1 MKKTYYKNLLILI
14 FTTLSLY
21 SITYAESF
29 TIIVLG
35 NHGGPRENNISGYLI
50 APIGSNNFISLDA
63 GSLLHGIYLAEKKDS
78 FQDITINSINTLD
91 IETEILRNHIKG
103 YLISHAHLDHI
114 AGLILNSTADTEK
127 PIFGIDPTINF
138 IRDHL
143 FNWKIWPNFGSE
155 GKKPRLNKYQYQRLK
170 IKEKIYIS
178 DTDFTVEP
186 FLLSHSN
193 CCPSTAFLLEA
204 FGFYVLYFGDTSPD
218 SLESK
223 NHMETIWRRV
233 APLIQQNKLRG
244 IFLECSYSQKETEL
258 FGHLNSKYMIEELN
272 TLANFVSPTSPQ
284 TALAGLKIIVTH
296 IKSAMV
302 NGITATQSIREELE
316 MLNTLGVQFI
326 FPEQGERIQL

>member
-1 MKKTYYKNLLILI
+1 MKKFYYKNLLVLL
-14 FTTLSLY
+14 FTLL
-21 SITYAESF
+21 EF
-29 TIIVLG
+29 TFPIYGEGFKVIVLG

-50 APIGSNNFISLDA
+50 ASTRSNNFICLDA
-63 GSLLHGIYLAEKKDS
+63 GSLLHGIYLAHKKDS
-78 FQDITINSINTLD
+78 FQDITINSINPLD
-91 IETEILRNHIKG
+91 IETDILRNHIKG

-127 PIFGIDPTINF
+127 PILGIDPTINF

-155 GKKPRLNKYQYQRLK
+155 GKNPRLNQYQYQRLQLN
-170 IKEKIYIS
+170 EKIHIS
-178 DTDFTVEP
+178 GTEFTVEP
-186 FLLSHSN
+186 FLLSHSD

-204 FGFYVLYFGDTSPD
+204 FGSYVLYFGDTSPD

-223 NHMETIWRRV
+223 KHIETIWKRV

-244 IFLECSYSQKETEL
+244 IFLECSYSQEETQL

-272 TLANFVSPTSPQ
+272 TLANFVNPTSPD
-284 TALAGLKIIVTH
+284 TALMGLKIIVTH
-296 IKSAMV
+296 IKNAIV
-302 NGITATQSIREELE
+302 NGITATQSIQQELE

-326 FPEQGERIQL
+326 FPEQGEKIQL